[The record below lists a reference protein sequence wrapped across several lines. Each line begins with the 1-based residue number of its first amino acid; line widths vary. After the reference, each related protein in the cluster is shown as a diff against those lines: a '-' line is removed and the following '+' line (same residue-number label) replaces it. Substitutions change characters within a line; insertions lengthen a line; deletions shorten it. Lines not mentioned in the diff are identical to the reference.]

1 MTTHSASG
9 SPWRRIRWTFWSL
22 VGVAVLSVGALSQG
36 LTAKP
41 SPLTG
46 LLVGGSG
53 ITAIGSLALAAR
65 VMIGVE
71 RARRQARRAPTAES
85 QL

>member
-1 MTTHSASG
+1 MTPDTVCG

-22 VGVAVLSVGALSQG
+22 VALAVLSVGALAQG
-36 LTAKP
+36 LAATP
-41 SPLTG
+41 GPLTG

-71 RARRQARRAPTAES
+71 RARRRARRVSTAE
-85 QL
+85 

>member
-1 MTTHSASG
+1 MTPHSASG

-41 SPLTG
+41 SPLAV
-46 LLVGGSG
+46 LLVGGGG

-65 VMIGVE
+65 IMIGVE
-71 RARRQARRAPTAES
+71 RARQRARRVTTAE
-85 QL
+85 